1 MTYNVS
7 LVRISNSRG
16 WGESYYELRE
26 IGRKKREKR
35 NQEIKTPKEKRV
47 DNIEMK
53 LLSTWWLFYCL
64 QIVCCTKHE
73 IEQERNRN
81 SFTPSCY
88 TQATTRPLT
97 PNLILDEERTNQCG
111 WLWYMNQRKCVLV
124 HTNTHTHNIYIY
136 SFVKM

>member
-26 IGRKKREKR
+26 IGRKKKEKT

-53 LLSTWWLFYCL
+53 
-64 QIVCCTKHE
+64 
-73 IEQERNRN
+73 
-81 SFTPSCY
+81 
-88 TQATTRPLT
+88 
-97 PNLILDEERTNQCG
+97 
-111 WLWYMNQRKCVLV
+111 
-124 HTNTHTHNIYIY
+124 
-136 SFVKM
+136 